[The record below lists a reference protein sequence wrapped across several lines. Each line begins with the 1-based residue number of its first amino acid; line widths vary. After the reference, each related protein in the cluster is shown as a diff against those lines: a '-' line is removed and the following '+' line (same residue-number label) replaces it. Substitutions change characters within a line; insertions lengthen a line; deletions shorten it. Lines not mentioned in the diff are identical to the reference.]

1 MPVFGINQYVPEG
14 YLTSCSFNYL
24 SDELRDRAFIISFF
38 VAAWCV
44 PMFIICWCYTGIM
57 RSVSETQRLF
67 LHHAQSLNDRTS
79 QERNV
84 ENQRKIEIKL
94 AKISFFLITVWT
106 ISWTPYAIIALLGI
120 FTDRSM
126 LTPMTSMFPALFC
139 KMASISDPFIY
150 GLSNRQFKSELL
162 KRLVSLCKSKKI
174 QNRNVAS
181 FLMRNMSTKS
191 RDISMTDE
199 NAEVSISF
207 EDHREIA
214 LDENTCFHEETKLQ
228 PNQDRV
234 DKESNKSESSPKNL
248 PREQTDNS
256 NCNASDDNELNNN
269 IGLKS
274 IRVFP
279 IPHVYVIERHNDI
292 IKIKSR
298 RSF

>member
-14 YLTSCSFNYL
+14 FLTCCSFDYL
-24 SDELRDRAFIISFF
+24 SEDWRDRIFIISFF

-57 RSVSETQRLF
+57 RSVSETQKLF
-67 LHHAQSLNDRTS
+67 LHHARSLNDRTS
-79 QERNV
+79 QERSV

-126 LTPMTSMFPALFC
+126 LTPVMSMLPALFC

-150 GLSNRQFKSELL
+150 GLSNRQFKSELY

-181 FLMRNMSTKS
+181 FLMRNMSAKS
-191 RDISMTDE
+191 RDMSMTDE
-199 NAEVSISF
+199 NAEVSLSF
-207 EDHREIA
+207 GDHREAA
-214 LDENTCFHEETKLQ
+214 LEGNACFHEETEMQ
-228 PNQDRV
+228 PNHDRI
-234 DKESNKSESSPKNL
+234 DKESNKSESAQQNL
-248 PREQTDNS
+248 LKEQTDNS
-256 NCNASDDNELNNN
+256 NCNVFDDNELNNN
-269 IGLKS
+269 IKLKR